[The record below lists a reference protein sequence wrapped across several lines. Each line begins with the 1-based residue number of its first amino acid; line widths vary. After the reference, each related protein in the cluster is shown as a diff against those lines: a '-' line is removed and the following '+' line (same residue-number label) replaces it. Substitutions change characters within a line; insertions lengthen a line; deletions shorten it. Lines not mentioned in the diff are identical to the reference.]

1 VLLPGVAYSEW
12 IIRKSY
18 LYSALTYSFML
29 ESNEG
34 FLMTTCVLIPTPG
47 WVGRIH
53 VPVPE
58 QDIQDKVEAVSLAF
72 AVLMLPHLITFFHA
86 TTKSTNISPHPLFML
101 QPYTCKY
108 SLTIRSKMYFFLN
121 FPKTYIF
128 ADVNYSYVSITWKL
142 SDRASWIDYRECPRR
157 NGQHFGRVFLMLKY
171 TDITQTPM
179 YKVERLRR

>member
-1 VLLPGVAYSEW
+1 
-12 IIRKSY
+12 